1 MSRQRKPNRKQAQAR
16 AKKQAQATRK
26 KKWNGERGAIVWPRG
41 AGGCVPFT
49 DCEGSALD
57 KFARSEIS
65 LSAVMLQVYIER
77 HANFDTGISHRL
89 AVTDIAAALR
99 FSARTI
105 YRLRNELRDAG
116 LLRFETGTTATRY
129 HCFPF
134 AREARILENRSW
146 MPAKEGPLELLREGR
161 IGANEV
167 LVYLHSIRN
176 HHLTAGLQDRG
187 VRAVAKLT
195 GLCKSVV
202 WMAWQKLMAVG
213 LVVRERVKRCR
224 FGWLSRYRL
233 WPFKP
238 SIKET
243 HLETLRE
250 AWAAEEAA
258 ANPPAEEDVS
268 PAPSARAPTETAPT
282 APEDTPCKR
291 REAGVVRSERVTV
304 VHEGE
309 TFAFF
314 PAEGA
319 YARID
324 AAGAVHPV
332 AKVSAAVFRLFAQ
345 VLGLSPAVEGGVA

>member
-26 KKWNGERGAIVWPRG
+26 KKWNGERGAIVWPKG
-41 AGGCVPFT
+41 GGGCVPFT

-99 FSARTI
+99 LSARTI
-105 YRLRNELRDAG
+105 YRLRNELRNAG
-116 LLRFETGTTATRY
+116 LLRFETGTTVTRY

-202 WMAWQKLMAVG
+202 WTAWQKLMAVG

-250 AWAAEEAA
+250 AWAAETA

-282 APEDTPCKR
+282 APAP
-291 REAGVVRSERVTV
+291 AERVTV

-324 AAGAVHPV
+324 AAGTVHPV

-345 VLGLSPAVEGGVA
+345 DLGLSAASGGVA